1 MTEELDEALLAQRAA
16 ENDAEALSILY
27 RQTAGNLTA
36 VCHRYIRDVHD
47 MKDVLQDSY
56 LKIFAQISRFH
67 YRGKGSLKAW
77 MTRIVVNESITF
89 LRRRERF
96 DCIEYEPELPDHLT
110 ETPFDEQDME
120 ALSPQALQEMIG
132 QLPTGYR
139 TVLNLYVFE
148 DKSHQEIAQLLGI
161 KESSSASQL
170 HRAKQMLARQI
181 NEYRKK

>member
-1 MTEELDEALLAQRAA
+1 MTEEWDEALLARRAA
-16 ENDAEALSILY
+16 EKDAEALSILY
-27 RQTAGNLTA
+27 QQTAGSLTA
-36 VCHRYIRDVHD
+36 VCHRYVHNNHD

-56 LKIFAQISRFH
+56 LKIFTQIPRFH

-77 MTRIVVNESITF
+77 MTRIVVNESISF

-96 DCIEYEPELPDHLT
+96 DCIEYEPELPDMP
-110 ETPFDEQDME
+110 EIPFDEQNME
-120 ALSPQALQEMIG
+120 ALPEQVLQDMIS

-148 DKSHQEIAQLLGI
+148 DRSHQEISKMLGI